1 MAYRTRTYIAG
12 DWTGDEQAIKKLY
25 EWNESEHWSLSFTDA
40 HELTQARDSSLNCNI
55 KRSLKER
62 MDSSKTFVLVVGDQT
77 NKVTAGSCQ
86 FCSSYNS
93 YGLYCAKGYSV
104 DYRSYIKYECNKAV
118 EAEIKVVV
126 LYNSTSVN
134 KEKCPEAVRNLGTH
148 VSMMYIGQNGK
159 YYWNYNA
166 IKNAISS

>member
-12 DWTGDEQAIKKLY
+12 DWTGDEHAIKKLY
-25 EWNESEHWSLSFTDA
+25 EWNESDHWSLSFTDA
-40 HELTQARDSSLNCNI
+40 HELSQARDSSLNCNI

-93 YGLYCAKGYSV
+93 YRLYCAKGYSV
-104 DYRSYIKYECNKAV
+104 DYRSYIKYECDKAV
-118 EAEIKVVV
+118 EAEIKIVV

-148 VSMMYIGQNGK
+148 VSMMYIGQDGK
-159 YYWNYNA
+159 CYWNYNA